1 MLRRRTARSTMIL
14 ATVLLATGC
23 ADHVPGTAMP
33 APSVAPAT
41 TPAAAREF
49 EWLKQVLP
57 NGAELSR
64 AVGYAV
70 DLEGSTPSI
79 GDASDLR
86 NTKPV
91 VSKVS
96 EADCLGV
103 VSALEESS
111 YSAAPVRA
119 VTYATEPEA
128 TYGAVLLSSPDAAA
142 RVFTSMSEQWQ
153 RCGGRTVVDASGNH
167 LLKDRIEEVTAT
179 DDVLSAK
186 VLLTSDSPTGTPVQ
200 IVRALGVSEDCI
212 VEAELFVAGDPA
224 TTTTLTTEG
233 AVELVGS
240 MMANVRTA
248 TR

>member
-1 MLRRRTARSTMIL
+1 MLHRRLSRP
-14 ATVLLATGC
+14 ATLLIPVLLAAGC

-57 NGAELSR
+57 NEAELSR
-64 AVGYAV
+64 AVGYPV
-70 DLEGSTPSI
+70 DPEGSTPSI
-79 GDASDLR
+79 GDSSDLR

-119 VTYATEPEA
+119 VTYVTEPEA

-142 RVFTSMSEQWQ
+142 REFTSMSEQWQ
-153 RCGGRTVVDASGNH
+153 RCSGRTVIDASGDH
-167 LLKDRIEEVTAT
+167 VLKDRIQEVTAT
-179 DDVLSAK
+179 GDVLTAT
-186 VLLTSDSPTGTPVQ
+186 VLLTSDSPTGIPVQ